1 VEGNEKLMYI
11 GTSIFLIALGAI
23 LRWAV
28 TGTVSGLN
36 IQTAGL
42 ILLIVGVLGL
52 ILSLLMMT
60 IWADRRRR
68 TGDAVVEE
76 RRYRDPV

>member
-1 VEGNEKLMYI
+1 MYI

-60 IWADRRRR
+60 IWSDRRRR
-68 TGDAVVEE
+68 TGDVVEE